1 MALRTDTSHSTP
13 NVNGGTTT
21 EQKPDAIVVI
31 MGMTG
36 SGKSSFIKLLTGD
49 EEIEIGHGVSSQTS
63 KIGVHCFSASD
74 GRRVALVDTPGF
86 DDSNGMTDSDVLDE
100 IASFLKDTYGKING
114 LIYCQRIDV
123 RAGGLTIR
131 NLRMFEKVCGLALKN
146 AAIVTTRWDMVGDN
160 RAIELEQELVT
171 GERYFAPLCRAGAV
185 TFGHNNT
192 PASARRVMYKIL
204 NNTPI
209 VLQIQ
214 EELAKPGAT
223 LEQTAAGSQLSTDLD
238 AMIKRH
244 EKEMKKLREEIADAI
259 KAKDKDLQIELDDEL
274 AKRKDEVERSQ
285 ASKEQL
291 KKPPY
296 VPL

>member
-1 MALRTDTSHSTP
+1 
-13 NVNGGTTT
+13 
-21 EQKPDAIVVI
+21 
-31 MGMTG
+31 
-36 SGKSSFIKLLTGD
+36 
-49 EEIEIGHGVSSQTS
+49 
-63 KIGVHCFSASD
+63 
-74 GRRVALVDTPGF
+74 
-86 DDSNGMTDSDVLDE
+86 
-100 IASFLKDTYGKING
+100 
-114 LIYCQRIDV
+114 
-123 RAGGLTIR
+123 
-131 NLRMFEKVCGLALKN
+131 MFEKVCGLALKN
-146 AAIVTTRWDMVGDN
+146 AAIVTTRWDMVGDD

-192 PASARRVMYKIL
+192 PASALRVMYKVL

-244 EKEMKKLREEIADAI
+244 EKEMKKLREEIAGAI
-259 KAKDKDLQIELDDEL
+259 KAKDKDLQNELDDEL
-274 AKRKDEVERSQ
+274 AKRKEEVERSQ